1 MDAKSETKNITNWC
15 ATHITQQTVSFTLLP
30 ITLLQLL
37 LRVTR
42 LSIESHLDPLCIKDL
57 VGIWKGFGRVLV
69 QFWYSSD
76 SIGIW

>member
-57 VGIWKGFGRVLV
+57 VGIFGRVLV

>member
-42 LSIESHLDPLCIKDL
+42 LPIESHLDPLCI
-57 VGIWKGFGRVLV
+57 VLFYLIV
-69 QFWYSSD
+69 LLLSVFILGS
-76 SIGIW
+76 

>member
-42 LSIESHLDPLCIKDL
+42 LSIESHLDPLCI
-57 VGIWKGFGRVLV
+57 VLFYLIV
-69 QFWYSSD
+69 LLLSVFILGS
-76 SIGIW
+76 